1 MPSAPARPGPFA
13 RVVTGRSTA
22 WVVALLPLLMA
33 GVVLGLVGEAE
44 RERLPTDSLPTG
56 YDSTAAAALR
66 DQLPDD
72 ASAAIIL
79 WTVEDGELGR
89 DQLPVLTEQAQELA
103 DGGDEVP
110 VVPAE
115 DGTAAIAIVPVE
127 FVDNNDNADRIA
139 EMRETLRDG
148 APDGVEVRVT
158 GPAAIQADLAGV
170 FDGANLRL
178 LLVTASVVTV
188 LLVVTYRS
196 PILWFFPLLV
206 VGVADRTAAIAAT
219 HVLKGLEDLGLT
231 VAWDESTIGILSVLV
246 FGAGTNYAL
255 LLISRFRD
263 ELGSHEH
270 VREAM
275 ASALRRTLEPVLA
288 SATTVVLGVLAL
300 VLSLIPATRGLGI
313 ACAVGIIIAAF
324 AILVV
329 LPAVLS
335 CTGRWVF
342 WPRVP
347 REGQPA
353 LADGRGAWRRIGDTV
368 ARRPSVALL
377 GTIVV
382 LGALASG
389 TLSISTGL
397 DRSEQFL
404 DEPEAITAAER
415 LADSFPAG
423 TSDPSSIVTRAD
435 ARDVVAAAE
444 QVEGVGSVRP
454 SAQAEGITQL
464 DVVLSAEPSSPEAE
478 QAVVDLR
485 EALADF
491 EDTHVGGA
499 EAEAIDERDATG
511 RDRLVVMP
519 LILGLVFVALI
530 ILLRSLVAPVVL
542 ALAVVLSYA
551 AAMGVGWWVF
561 TGPLGFTAL
570 DSSVPLLS
578 FLFLVALGV
587 DYSIFLVTRAREE
600 AAGFGTREGILR
612 ALAATGGVI
621 TSAGILLAA
630 VFAVLGVLPLVV
642 LAQVGTIICIG
653 VLLDTLIVRTI
664 LVPAVARLLGETFWW
679 PRRVHETGKHAARA
693 DA

>member
-1 MPSAPARPGPFA
+1 MTSASPAPG
-13 RVVTGRSTA
+13 RVIGAITGRSTA
-22 WVVALLPLLMA
+22 WLVALLPLLLA

-44 RERLPTDSLPTG
+44 RDRLPTDSLPSG
-56 YDSTAAAALR
+56 FDSTAAAELR

-72 ASAAIIL
+72 ASAAIVL
-79 WTVEDGELGR
+79 WTAAEGRLDPSRIPELGS
-89 DQLPVLTEQAQELA
+89 QAQELA
-103 DGGDEVP
+103 EGGGEVP
-110 VVPAE
+110 LIPAE
-115 DGTAAIAIVPVE
+115 DGTAAIAVVPVE
-127 FVDNNDNADRIA
+127 FVSNTDIADRVA
-139 EMRETLRDG
+139 QMRTDLRDG
-148 APDGVEVRVT
+148 APEGIEVRVT

-219 HVLKGLEDLGLT
+219 HVLAGLEGLGLT
-231 VAWDESTIGILSVLV
+231 VAWDESTVGILSVLV

-263 ELGSHEH
+263 ELGRHDE
-270 VREAM
+270 VRAAM
-275 ASALRRTLEPVLA
+275 AAALRRTLEPVVA

-300 VLSLIPATRGLGI
+300 VLSVIPSTRGLGI
-313 ACAVGIIIAAF
+313 ACAVGIIVAAF
-324 AILVV
+324 AVLVV

-347 REGQPA
+347 RQGQPA

-368 ARRPSVALL
+368 ARRPSLALL
-377 GTIVV
+377 GTLVV

-404 DEPEAITAAER
+404 EEPEAITAAER
-415 LADSFPAG
+415 LAESFPAG
-423 TSDPSSIVTRAD
+423 TSDPSTIITRAD
-435 ARDVVAAAE
+435 AREVLAAAE
-444 QVEGVGSVRP
+444 EVEGVGSVRP
-454 SAQAEGITQL
+454 SAAAEGIAQL
-464 DVVLSAEPSSPEAE
+464 DVVLSADPSSAEAE
-478 QAVVDLR
+478 RTIVDLR
-485 EALADF
+485 SALADF
-491 EDTHVGGA
+491 PDTHVGGA
-499 EAEAIDERDATG
+499 EAEAIDEREATG

-587 DYSIFLVTRAREE
+587 DYSIFLITRAREE
-600 AAGFGTREGILR
+600 AAGHGTREGILR

-653 VLLDTLIVRTI
+653 VLLDTLVVRTI
-664 LVPAVARLLGETFWW
+664 LVPAVARLLGERFWW
-679 PRRVHETGKHAARA
+679 PRRVHRA
-693 DA
+693 

>member
-1 MPSAPARPGPFA
+1 MTSASPAPG
-13 RVVTGRSTA
+13 RVIGAITGRSTA
-22 WVVALLPLLMA
+22 WLVALLPLLLA

-44 RERLPTDSLPTG
+44 RDRLPTDSLPSG
-56 YDSTAAAALR
+56 FDSTAAAELR

-72 ASAAIIL
+72 ASAAIVL
-79 WTVEDGELGR
+79 WTAAEGRLDPSRIPELGS
-89 DQLPVLTEQAQELA
+89 QAQELA
-103 DGGDEVP
+103 EGGGEVP
-110 VVPAE
+110 LIPAE
-115 DGTAAIAIVPVE
+115 DGTAAIAVVPVE
-127 FVDNNDNADRIA
+127 FVSNTDIADRIA
-139 EMRETLRDG
+139 QMRTDLRDG
-148 APDGVEVRVT
+148 APEGIEVRVT

-219 HVLKGLEDLGLT
+219 HVLAGLEGLGLT
-231 VAWDESTIGILSVLV
+231 VAWDESTVGILSVLV

-263 ELGSHEH
+263 ELGRHDE
-270 VREAM
+270 VRAAM
-275 ASALRRTLEPVLA
+275 AAALRRTLEPVVA

-300 VLSLIPATRGLGI
+300 VLSVIPSTRGLGI
-313 ACAVGIIIAAF
+313 ACAVGIIVAAF
-324 AILVV
+324 AVLVV

-347 REGQPA
+347 RQGQPA

-368 ARRPSVALL
+368 ARRPSLALL
-377 GTIVV
+377 GTLVV

-404 DEPEAITAAER
+404 EEPEAITAAER
-415 LADSFPAG
+415 LAESFPAG
-423 TSDPSSIVTRAD
+423 TSDPSTIITRAD
-435 ARDVVAAAE
+435 AREVLAAAE
-444 QVEGVGSVRP
+444 EVEGVGSVRP
-454 SAQAEGITQL
+454 SAAAEGIAQL
-464 DVVLSAEPSSPEAE
+464 DVVLSADPSSAEAE
-478 QAVVDLR
+478 RTIVDLR
-485 EALADF
+485 SALADF
-491 EDTHVGGA
+491 PDTHVGGA
-499 EAEAIDERDATG
+499 EAEAIDEREATG

-587 DYSIFLVTRAREE
+587 DYSIFLITRAREE
-600 AAGFGTREGILR
+600 AAGHGTREGILR

-653 VLLDTLIVRTI
+653 VLLDTLVVRTI
-664 LVPAVARLLGETFWW
+664 LVPAVARLLGERFWW
-679 PRRVHETGKHAARA
+679 PRRVHRA
-693 DA
+693 

>member
-1 MPSAPARPGPFA
+1 MTSASPAPG
-13 RVVTGRSTA
+13 RVIGAITGRSTA
-22 WVVALLPLLMA
+22 WLVALLPLLLA

-44 RERLPTDSLPTG
+44 RHRLPTDSLPSG
-56 YDSTAAAALR
+56 FDSTAAAELR

-72 ASAAIIL
+72 ASAAIVL
-79 WTVEDGELGR
+79 WTAAEGRLDPSRIPELGS
-89 DQLPVLTEQAQELA
+89 QAQELA
-103 DGGDEVP
+103 EGGGEVP
-110 VVPAE
+110 LIPAE
-115 DGTAAIAIVPVE
+115 DGTAAIAVVPVE
-127 FVDNNDNADRIA
+127 FVSNTDIADRVA
-139 EMRETLRDG
+139 QMRADLRDG
-148 APDGVEVRVT
+148 APEGIEVRVT

-188 LLVVTYRS
+188 LLVVTYRR

-219 HVLKGLEDLGLT
+219 HVLAGLEGLGLT
-231 VAWDESTIGILSVLV
+231 VAWDESTVGILSVLV

-263 ELGSHEH
+263 ELGRHDE
-270 VREAM
+270 VRAAM
-275 ASALRRTLEPVLA
+275 AAALRRTLEPVVA

-300 VLSLIPATRGLGI
+300 VLSVIPSTRGLGI
-313 ACAVGIIIAAF
+313 ACAVGIIVAAF
-324 AILVV
+324 AVLVV

-347 REGQPA
+347 RQGQPA

-368 ARRPSVALL
+368 ARRPSLALL
-377 GTIVV
+377 GTLVV

-404 DEPEAITAAER
+404 EEPEAITAAER
-415 LADSFPAG
+415 LAESFPAG
-423 TSDPSSIVTRAD
+423 TSDPSTIITRAD
-435 ARDVVAAAE
+435 AREVLAAAE
-444 QVEGVGSVRP
+444 EVEGVGSVRP
-454 SAQAEGITQL
+454 SAAAEGIAQL
-464 DVVLSAEPSSPEAE
+464 DVVLSADPSSAEAE
-478 QAVVDLR
+478 RTIVDLR
-485 EALADF
+485 SALADF
-491 EDTHVGGA
+491 PDTHVGGA
-499 EAEAIDERDATG
+499 EAEAIDEREATG

-587 DYSIFLVTRAREE
+587 DYSIFLITRAREE
-600 AAGFGTREGILR
+600 AAGHGTREGILR

-653 VLLDTLIVRTI
+653 VLLDTLVVRTI
-664 LVPAVARLLGETFWW
+664 LVPAVARLLGERFWW
-679 PRRVHETGKHAARA
+679 PRRVHRA
-693 DA
+693 

>member
-1 MPSAPARPGPFA
+1 VIGAI
-13 RVVTGRSTA
+13 TGRSTA
-22 WVVALLPLLMA
+22 WLVALLPLLLA

-44 RERLPTDSLPTG
+44 RDRLPTDSLPSG
-56 YDSTAAAALR
+56 FDSTAAAELR

-72 ASAAIIL
+72 ASAAIVL
-79 WTVEDGELGR
+79 WTAAEGRLDPSRIPELGS
-89 DQLPVLTEQAQELA
+89 QAQELA
-103 DGGDEVP
+103 EGGGEVP
-110 VVPAE
+110 LIPAE
-115 DGTAAIAIVPVE
+115 DGTAAIAVVPVE
-127 FVDNNDNADRIA
+127 FVSNTDIADRVA
-139 EMRETLRDG
+139 QMRADLRDG
-148 APDGVEVRVT
+148 APEGIEVRVT

-219 HVLKGLEDLGLT
+219 HVLAGLEGLGLT
-231 VAWDESTIGILSVLV
+231 VAWDESTVGILSVLV

-263 ELGSHEH
+263 ELGRHDE
-270 VREAM
+270 VRAAM
-275 ASALRRTLEPVLA
+275 AAALRRTLEPVVA

-300 VLSLIPATRGLGI
+300 VLSVIPSTRGLGI
-313 ACAVGIIIAAF
+313 ACAVGIIVAAF
-324 AILVV
+324 AVLVV

-347 REGQPA
+347 RQGQPA

-368 ARRPSVALL
+368 ARRPSLALL
-377 GTIVV
+377 GTLVV

-404 DEPEAITAAER
+404 EEPEAITAAER
-415 LADSFPAG
+415 LAESFPAG
-423 TSDPSSIVTRAD
+423 TSDPSTIITRAD
-435 ARDVVAAAE
+435 AREVLAAAE
-444 QVEGVGSVRP
+444 EVEGVGSVRP
-454 SAQAEGITQL
+454 SAAAEGIAQL
-464 DVVLSAEPSSPEAE
+464 DVVLSADPSSAEAE
-478 QAVVDLR
+478 RTIVDLR
-485 EALADF
+485 SALADF
-491 EDTHVGGA
+491 PDTHVGGA
-499 EAEAIDERDATG
+499 EAEAIDEREATG

-587 DYSIFLVTRAREE
+587 DYSIFLITRAREE
-600 AAGFGTREGILR
+600 AAGHGTREGILR

-653 VLLDTLIVRTI
+653 VLLDTLVVRTI
-664 LVPAVARLLGETFWW
+664 LVPAVARLLGERFWW
-679 PRRVHETGKHAARA
+679 PRRVHRA
-693 DA
+693 

>member
-1 MPSAPARPGPFA
+1 MTSASPAPG
-13 RVVTGRSTA
+13 RVIGTITGRSTA
-22 WVVALLPLLMA
+22 WLVALLPLLLA

-44 RERLPTDSLPTG
+44 RDRLPTDSLPSG
-56 YDSTAAAALR
+56 FDSTAAAELR

-72 ASAAIIL
+72 ASAAIVL
-79 WTVEDGELGR
+79 WTAAEGRLDPSRIPELGS
-89 DQLPVLTEQAQELA
+89 QAQELA
-103 DGGDEVP
+103 EGGGEVP
-110 VVPAE
+110 LIPAE
-115 DGTAAIAIVPVE
+115 DGTAAIAVVPVE
-127 FVDNNDNADRIA
+127 FVSNTDIADRVA
-139 EMRETLRDG
+139 QMRTDLRDG
-148 APDGVEVRVT
+148 APEGIEVRVT

-219 HVLKGLEDLGLT
+219 HVLAGLEGLGLT
-231 VAWDESTIGILSVLV
+231 VAWDESTVGILSVLV

-263 ELGSHEH
+263 ELGRHDE
-270 VREAM
+270 VRAAM
-275 ASALRRTLEPVLA
+275 AAALRRTLEPVVA

-300 VLSLIPATRGLGI
+300 VLSVIPSTRGLGI
-313 ACAVGIIIAAF
+313 ACAVGIIVAAF
-324 AILVV
+324 AVLVV

-347 REGQPA
+347 RQGQPA

-368 ARRPSVALL
+368 ARRPSLALL
-377 GTIVV
+377 GTLVV

-404 DEPEAITAAER
+404 EEPEAITAAER
-415 LADSFPAG
+415 LAESFPAG
-423 TSDPSSIVTRAD
+423 TSDPSTIITRAD
-435 ARDVVAAAE
+435 AREVLAAAE
-444 QVEGVGSVRP
+444 EVEGVGSVRP
-454 SAQAEGITQL
+454 SAAAEGIAQL
-464 DVVLSAEPSSPEAE
+464 DVVLSADPSSAEAE
-478 QAVVDLR
+478 RTIVDLR
-485 EALADF
+485 SALADF
-491 EDTHVGGA
+491 PDTHVGGA
-499 EAEAIDERDATG
+499 EAEAIDEREATG

-587 DYSIFLVTRAREE
+587 DYSIFLITRAREE
-600 AAGFGTREGILR
+600 AAGHGTREGILR

-653 VLLDTLIVRTI
+653 VLLDTLVVRTI
-664 LVPAVARLLGETFWW
+664 LVPAVARLLGERFWW
-679 PRRVHETGKHAARA
+679 PRRVHRA
-693 DA
+693 